1 MADEQK
7 SLNQIIQHRKEKL
20 KKLVENGVNPF
31 PYKFEPS
38 HKSLEII
45 NNFNTLEGKTIKIA
59 GRLMA
64 IRKMGKAS
72 FAQILDQNGKIQIF
86 IKENNIGDNNYKNFN
101 LLDIGDIVGVSGK
114 VFKTKTNEISIN
126 TSELIILAKSIRPL
140 PIVKEKDGKI
150 FDGFKDK

>member
-1 MADEQK
+1 MAEEQK

-64 IRKMGKAS
+64 IEKWGKPPLLKYWTKMVK
-72 FAQILDQNGKIQIF
+72 FKFLLKKII
-86 IKENNIGDNNYKNFN
+86 
-101 LLDIGDIVGVSGK
+101 
-114 VFKTKTNEISIN
+114 
-126 TSELIILAKSIRPL
+126 
-140 PIVKEKDGKI
+140 
-150 FDGFKDK
+150 

>member
-1 MADEQK
+1 MAEEQK

-20 KKLVENGVNPF
+20 KKLIKNGVNPF

-45 NNFNTLEGKTIKIA
+45 NNFNTLEGKSIKIA

-86 IKENNIGDNNYKNFN
+86 IKENKAIIIIKI
-101 LLDIGDIVGVSGK
+101 LTCWTL
-114 VFKTKTNEISIN
+114 EIS
-126 TSELIILAKSIRPL
+126 LVFL
-140 PIVKEKDGKI
+140 VKFSKLRQMKYP
-150 FDGFKDK
+150 

>member
-1 MADEQK
+1 MNNGRGK
-7 SLNQIIQHRKEKL
+7 KKL
-20 KKLVENGVNPF
+20 KPNNSAQKRKTEKLVENGVNPF

-45 NNFNTLEGKTIKIA
+45 NNFNILEGKIIKIA

-126 TSELIILAKSIRPL
+126 ISELTI
-140 PIVKEKDGKI
+140 
-150 FDGFKDK
+150 

>member
-1 MADEQK
+1 ME
-7 SLNQIIQHRKEKL
+7 SIH
-20 KKLVENGVNPF
+20 F

-45 NNFNTLEGKTIKIA
+45 NNFNTLEGKSIKIS

-86 IKENNIGDNNYKNFN
+86 IKENNNW
-101 LLDIGDIVGVSGK
+101 
-114 VFKTKTNEISIN
+114 
-126 TSELIILAKSIRPL
+126 
-140 PIVKEKDGKI
+140 
-150 FDGFKDK
+150 

>member
-64 IRKMGKAS
+64 IRKMGKA

-101 LLDIGDIVGVSGK
+101 CWIL
-114 VFKTKTNEISIN
+114 EIS
-126 TSELIILAKSIRPL
+126 LAFL
-140 PIVKEKDGKI
+140 VKYLKPRQMK
-150 FDGFKDK
+150 FP

>member
-45 NNFNTLEGKTIKIA
+45 ENFNILEGKIIKIA

-64 IRKMGKAS
+64 IR
-72 FAQILDQNGKIQIF
+72 
-86 IKENNIGDNNYKNFN
+86 
-101 LLDIGDIVGVSGK
+101 
-114 VFKTKTNEISIN
+114 
-126 TSELIILAKSIRPL
+126 
-140 PIVKEKDGKI
+140 
-150 FDGFKDK
+150 